1 MASKD
6 DLHRK
11 ALRQFDLAMIADK
24 SNREVALSDAQFVA
38 GEQWPEDIKLQ
49 RQGRPCLTINR
60 LPTFIRQ
67 VSNEIR
73 MKPPSI
79 NVLPGEDG
87 DVETAEVIEGL
98 IRSIEA
104 TSKAKRVYS
113 RGIEDGAR
121 CGMGFWRVCTEYAND
136 ESFDQDLYIESIDNP
151 LGVLVDPDA
160 KDPLGSDWKFAF
172 VIETMTLD
180 AFKERY
186 PDKSSGINGDRT
198 TNVNL
203 SLFWVNGDKVQI
215 AEYWYVEEKPTKII
229 LLDNGEAVDL
239 KDYNK
244 MVDAYNEHVQML
256 QEAYQAELAEYQ
268 AELAEAQAEPPE
280 QGEAPEMPEPPDAPD
295 PIPMPMLG
303 KDGQPRIRD
312 VKRKVIK
319 SRIMSAGE
327 FLTEPKE
334 WAGSRIPIVPVWGEE
349 YRIGDR
355 KVRTSLIHFAKDSQ
369 RMINYWR
376 SASVEALALAPKAP
390 WLVTPK
396 NVEGFEPMWRAAGNS
411 NPAVLFFNP
420 DPVTGKPER
429 QAPAPV
435 QGAMLQEA
443 ALAQDDLKA
452 TTGIFDAALG
462 AQSNETSGKAIV
474 ARQMEGDVSTYVFL
488 DNLLQAIEETG
499 RILVDMIPKVYDVKR
514 QIRILGKKMES
525 KVITVNDGS
534 QYDLTRGKYD
544 VHCVTGPSFTSQR
557 QMAAEAFQSFV
568 QSAPATA
575 PVLIPRMVENMDLP
589 DAKEIA
595 EELRTMAGT
604 GEQKQA
610 PPPPNPKDMAQ
621 AENYQAQ
628 AGKTQV
634 ETQLLQRQ
642 LGVMNMGPMPGQ
654 PMPMQSDF

>member
-1 MASKD
+1 MATKEEA
-6 DLHRK
+6 HAK
-11 ALRQFDLAMIADK
+11 ALKEFDLAMVAER
-24 SNREVALSDAQFVA
+24 SNRENALSDAQFVA

-49 RQGRPCLTINR
+49 RLNRPCLTINR
-60 LPTFIRQ
+60 LPTFVRQ
-67 VSNEIR
+67 VSNEVR
-73 MKPPSI
+73 LKPPSI
-79 NVLPGEDG
+79 SVLPSEEG
-87 DVETAEVIEGL
+87 DDDTAEVIEGL

-104 TSKAKRVYS
+104 RSKAKRVYS
-113 RGIEDGAR
+113 RGIEDSAR
-121 CGMGFWRVCTEYAND
+121 CSMGFWRVCTDYVDD
-136 ESFDQDLYIESIDNP
+136 ETFDQDLCIESIDNP
-151 LGVLVDPDA
+151 LGVLWDPDG

-180 AFKERY
+180 AFKAKY
-186 PDKSSGINGDRT
+186 PGKSYGINGDRT
-198 TNVNL
+198 TNINT
-203 SLFWVNGDKVQI
+203 SLYWVNGDKVQV
-215 AEYWYVEEKPTKII
+215 AEYWYVEEKSVKIVQ
-229 LLDNGEAVDL
+229 LDNGETIDL
-239 KDYNK
+239 KDYDK

-256 QEAYQAELAEYQ
+256 SDMYQAAVM
-268 AELAEAQAEPPE
+268 EAQQEQPESGEP
-280 QGEAPEMPEPPDAPD
+280 PEMPEPPEAPV
-295 PIPMPMLG
+295 PPPMPMRG
-303 KDGQPRIRD
+303 RDGEPRMRD
-312 VKRKVIK
+312 VKRKVVR

-327 FLTEPKE
+327 WLSEPQE
-334 WAGSRIPIVPVWGEE
+334 WAGQRIPIVPVWGEE

-376 SASVEALALAPKAP
+376 SASVESLALAPKAP

-396 NVEGFEPMWRAAGNS
+396 NVEGFEPMWRAAGQG

-420 DPVTGKPER
+420 DPITGKPER
-429 QAPAPV
+429 QQPATI
-435 QGAMLQEA
+435 QSAMLQEA
-443 ALAQDDLKA
+443 ALSQDDLKA
-452 TTGIFDAALG
+452 TTGLYDAALG
-462 AQSNETSGKAIV
+462 AQSNETSGKAIM
-474 ARQMEGDVSTYVFL
+474 ARQAEGDISTYAFL

-499 RILVDMIPKVYDVKR
+499 RILVEMIPYVYDVPR

-525 KVITVNDGS
+525 KIITVNDGG

-544 VHCVTGPSFTSQR
+544 VNCVTGPSFTTQR
-557 QMAAEAFQSFV
+557 QMAAEAYQSFV

-575 PVLIPRMVENMDLP
+575 PILIPRMVESMDLP

-595 EELRTMAGT
+595 EELRNMAGT

-642 LGVMNMGPMPGQ
+642 LAPMNMGPMPGQ

>member
-1 MASKD
+1 MATND

-11 ALRQFDLAMIADK
+11 ALRHFDTAMIADK
-24 SNREVALSDAQFVA
+24 SNREIALQDAQFVA
-38 GEQWPEDIKLQ
+38 GEQWPEEVKLS
-49 RQGRPCLTINR
+49 RQNRPCLTINR

-87 DVETAEVIEGL
+87 DVDTAEVIEGL

-104 TSKAKRVYS
+104 NSKAKRVYS
-113 RGIEDGAR
+113 RGIEDSAR
-121 CGMGFWRVCTEYAND
+121 CNMGFWRVCTDYVDD
-136 ESFDQDLYIESIDNP
+136 EAFDQELLIESISNP
-151 LGVLVDPDA
+151 LGVLWDPDA

-180 AFKERY
+180 AFKAKY
-186 PDKSSGINGDRT
+186 PNKSYGLNGDGT
-198 TNVNL
+198 TNVNT
-203 SLFWVNGDKVQI
+203 SLFWINGDKVQI
-215 AEYWYVEEKPTKII
+215 AEYWYVEEKSVKIVQ
-229 LLDNGEAVDL
+229 LENGEAIDV
-239 KDYNK
+239 KDYDK
-244 MVDAYNEHVQML
+244 MVDAYNEHIQL
-256 QEAYQAELAEYQ
+256 LNEIYQAEVL
-268 AELAEAQAEPPE
+268 EAQQEQQEPPE
-280 QGEAPEMPEPPDAPD
+280 GGMPPEPVDMPEPPEAPE
-295 PIPMPMLG
+295 PPPMPMRG
-303 KDGQPRIRD
+303 RDGEPRMRE
-312 VKRKVIK
+312 VKRAVVR
-319 SRIMSAGE
+319 SRLMSAGE
-327 FLTEPKE
+327 WLSEPQE
-334 WAGSRIPIVPVWGEE
+334 WAGSRIPIIPVWGEE

-355 KVRTSLIHFAKDSQ
+355 KVRRSLIYAAKDSQ

-396 NVEGFEPMWRAAGNS
+396 NVEGHEAMWRAAGQG

-462 AQSNETSGKAIV
+462 AQSNETSGKAIM

-488 DNLLQAIEETG
+488 DNLLQAVEETG
-499 RILVDMIPKVYDVKR
+499 RILVDMIPKVYDVSR

-525 KVITVNDGS
+525 KIIKVNDGG

-544 VHCVTGPSFTSQR
+544 VHCVTGPSFTTQR
-557 QMAAEAFQSFV
+557 QMAAEMFQSFV

-575 PVLIPRMVENMDLP
+575 AILIPRMVENMDLP

-595 EELRTMAGT
+595 EELRGIS

-642 LGVMNMGPMPGQ
+642 LAPMNMAPMPGQ
-654 PMPMQSDF
+654 AMPMQSF

>member
-1 MASKD
+1 MATKEEK
-6 DLHRK
+6 HAI
-11 ALRQFDLAMIADK
+11 ALKQFDLAMVAER
-24 SNREVALSDAQFVA
+24 SNRENALSDAQFVA

-49 RQGRPCLTINR
+49 RLNRPCLTINR
-60 LPTFIRQ
+60 LPTFVRQ
-67 VSNEIR
+67 VSNEVR
-73 MKPPSI
+73 LKPPSI
-79 NVLPGEDG
+79 SVLPSEEG
-87 DVETAEVIEGL
+87 DDDTAEVIEGL

-104 TSKAKRVYS
+104 RSKAKRVYS
-113 RGIEDGAR
+113 RGIEDSAR
-121 CGMGFWRVCTEYAND
+121 CSMGFWRVCTDYVDD
-136 ESFDQDLYIESIDNP
+136 ETFDQDLCIESIDNP
-151 LGVLVDPDA
+151 LGVLWDPDG

-180 AFKERY
+180 AFKAKY
-186 PDKSSGINGDRT
+186 PGKSYGINGDRT
-198 TNVNL
+198 TNVNT
-203 SLFWVNGDKVQI
+203 SLYWVNGDKVQV
-215 AEYWYVEEKPTKII
+215 AEYWYVEEKSVKIVQ
-229 LLDNGEAVDL
+229 LDNGETIEL
-239 KDYNK
+239 KDYDK

-256 QEAYQAELAEYQ
+256 SDMYQAAVM
-268 AELAEAQAEPPE
+268 EAQQEQPEGGEP
-280 QGEAPEMPEPPDAPD
+280 PEMPEPPEAPE
-295 PIPMPMLG
+295 PPPMPMRG
-303 KDGQPRIRD
+303 RDGEPRMRD
-312 VKRKVIK
+312 VKRKVVR

-327 FLTEPKE
+327 WLSEPQE
-334 WAGSRIPIVPVWGEE
+334 WAGQRIPIIPVWGEE

-376 SASVEALALAPKAP
+376 SASVESLALAPKAP

-396 NVEGFEPMWRAAGNS
+396 NVEGFEPMWRAAGQG

-420 DPVTGKPER
+420 DPITGKPER
-429 QAPAPV
+429 QQPATA
-435 QGAMLQEA
+435 QSAMLQET
-443 ALAQDDLKA
+443 ALSQDDLKA
-452 TTGIFDAALG
+452 TTGLYDAALG
-462 AQSNETSGKAIV
+462 AQSNETSGKAIM
-474 ARQMEGDVSTYVFL
+474 ARQAEGDISTYAFL

-499 RILVDMIPKVYDVKR
+499 RILVEMIPYVYDVPR

-525 KVITVNDGS
+525 KIITVNDGG

-544 VHCVTGPSFTSQR
+544 VNCVTGPSFTTQR
-557 QMAAEAFQSFV
+557 QMAAEAYQSFV

-575 PVLIPRMVENMDLP
+575 PILIPRMVESMDLP

-595 EELRTMAGT
+595 EELRQMAGT

-642 LGVMNMGPMPGQ
+642 LAPMNMGPMPGQ

>member
-1 MASKD
+1 MATQD
-6 DLHRK
+6 DKHRK
-11 ALRQFDLAMIADK
+11 ALKQFDTAMIADK
-24 SNREVALSDAQFVA
+24 SNREIALQDAQFVA
-38 GEQWPEDIKLQ
+38 GEQWPEDIKLS
-49 RQGRPCLTINR
+49 RQNRPCLTINR

-73 MKPPSI
+73 MKPPAI

-87 DVETAEVIEGL
+87 DVDTAEVIEGL

-104 TSKAKRVYS
+104 NSKAKRIYS
-113 RGIEDGAR
+113 RGIEDSAR
-121 CGMGFWRVCTEYAND
+121 CNMGFWRVCTDYVDD
-136 ESFDQDLYIESIDNP
+136 ETFDQDLCIESISNP
-151 LGVLVDPDA
+151 LGVLWDPDG

-172 VIETMTLD
+172 VIETMTLE
-180 AFKERY
+180 AFQERY
-186 PDKSSGINGDRT
+186 PNKSYGLNGDRT
-198 TNVNL
+198 TNVNY
-203 SLFWVNGDKVQI
+203 SLFWINGDKVQI
-215 AEYWYVEEKPTKII
+215 AEYWYVEEKTVKII
-229 LLDNGEAVDL
+229 MLDNGETIDA
-239 KDYNK
+239 KDYDK
-244 MVDAYNEHVQML
+244 MIDAYNEHVQSL
-256 QEAYQAELAEYQ
+256 QELYQAQLAD
-268 AELAEAQAEPPE
+268 AQQE
-280 QGEAPEMPEPPDAPD
+280 QQEAPEGGKMPEPADMPEPPEMP
-295 PIPMPMLG
+295 PPPPMPMRG
-303 KDGQPRIRD
+303 RDGEPRTRD
-312 VKRKVIK
+312 VKRKVVR
-319 SRIMSAGE
+319 SRLMSAGE
-327 FLTEPKE
+327 WLSEPQE

-355 KVRTSLIHFAKDSQ
+355 RVRRSLIYAAKDSQ

-376 SASVEALALAPKAP
+376 SASVESLALAPKAP

-396 NVEGFEPMWRAAGNS
+396 NVEGHEQMWRAAGQS
-411 NPAVLFFNP
+411 NPSVLFFNP
-420 DPVTGKPER
+420 DPVTGMPKR
-429 QAPAPV
+429 QDPAPV
-435 QGAMLQEA
+435 QTAMLQEA

-462 AQSNETSGKAIV
+462 AQSNETSGKAIT

-488 DNLLQAIEETG
+488 DNLLQAVEETG

-525 KVITVNDGS
+525 KIIKVNDGG

-544 VHCVTGPSFTSQR
+544 VHCVTGPSFTTQR

-575 PVLIPRMVENMDLP
+575 PILIPRMVENMDLP

-595 EELRTMAGT
+595 EELRGISGT
-604 GEQKQA
+604 EKQA

-621 AENYQAQ
+621 AQNYQAQ

-634 ETQLLQRQ
+634 ETQLLQQ
-642 LGVMNMGPMPGQ
+642 QMGMNMGPMPGQ

>member
-1 MASKD
+1 MATKED
-6 DLHRK
+6 KHAT
-11 ALRQFDLAMIADK
+11 ALKQFDLAMIADK
-24 SNREVALSDAQFVA
+24 SNREIALSDAQFVA
-38 GEQWPEDIKLQ
+38 GEQWPEDIKQ
-49 RQGRPCLTINR
+49 ARQNRPCLTINR

-73 MKPPSI
+73 MKPPAI

-87 DVETAEVIEGL
+87 DIDTAEVIEGL

-104 TSKAKRVYS
+104 KSKAKRIYS
-113 RGIEDGAR
+113 RGIEDSAR
-121 CGMGFWRVCTEYAND
+121 CGMGFWRVCTDYADD
-136 ESFDQDLYIESIDNP
+136 ETFDQDLCIESIDNP
-151 LGVLVDPDA
+151 LGVLTDPDA

-172 VIETMTLD
+172 IIETMTLD
-180 AFKERY
+180 AFKAKY
-186 PDKSSGINGDRT
+186 PDKSYGLNGDKT
-198 TNVNL
+198 TNVNT
-203 SLFWVNGDKVQI
+203 SLFWINGDKVQV
-215 AEYWYVEEKPTKII
+215 AEYWYVEEKSVKIVQ
-229 LLDNGEAVDL
+229 LENGETIDL
-239 KDYNK
+239 KDYDA
-244 MVDAYNEHVQML
+244 MVDAYNEHIQLLNEV
-256 QEAYQAELAEYQ
+256 YQAEVL
-268 AELAEAQAEPPE
+268 EAQQEQQEPAE
-280 QGEAPEMPEPPDAPD
+280 GGEMPEPVDMPEPPEAPE
-295 PIPMPMLG
+295 PPPMPMRG
-303 KDGQPRIRD
+303 RDGEPRMRD
-312 VKRKVIK
+312 VKRKVVK
-319 SRIMSAGE
+319 SRIMSSGE
-327 FLTEPKE
+327 WLSEPQE
-334 WAGSRIPIVPVWGEE
+334 WAGSRIPIVPIWGEE

-355 KVRTSLIHFAKDSQ
+355 KVRRSLIHFAKDSQ

-396 NVEGFEPMWRAAGNS
+396 NVEGHEAMWRAAGQG

-429 QAPAPV
+429 QQPAPV

-443 ALAQDDLKA
+443 ALAQDDLKS

-462 AQSNETSGKAIV
+462 AQSNETSGKAIM

-499 RILVDMIPKVYDVKR
+499 RILVDMIPKVYDVPR

-525 KVITVNDGS
+525 KIIRVNDGS

-575 PVLIPRMVENMDLP
+575 PILIPRMVENMDLP

-595 EELRTMAGT
+595 DELRGIS

-621 AENYQAQ
+621 AQNYQAQ

-634 ETQLLQRQ
+634 ETQLLQQ
-642 LGVMNMGPMPGQ
+642 QMGMNMGPPPGQ

>member
-1 MASKD
+1 MATKD
-6 DLHRK
+6 EKHAT
-11 ALRQFDLAMIADK
+11 ALKQFDTAMIADK
-24 SNREVALSDAQFVA
+24 SNREIALQDAQFVA
-38 GEQWPEDIKLQ
+38 GEQWPEDVKQ
-49 RQGRPCLTINR
+49 ARQNRPCLTINR

-73 MKPPSI
+73 MKPPAI

-87 DVETAEVIEGL
+87 DIDTAEVIEGL

-104 TSKAKRVYS
+104 KSKAKRVYS
-113 RGIEDGAR
+113 RGIEDSAR
-121 CGMGFWRVCTEYAND
+121 CGMGFWRVCTDYADD
-136 ESFDQDLYIESIDNP
+136 ETFDQDLCIESIDNP
-151 LGVLVDPDA
+151 LGVLTDPDA
-160 KDPLGSDWKFAF
+160 KDPLGSDWKYAF
-172 VIETMTLD
+172 VIETMTLEG
-180 AFKERY
+180 FKAKY
-186 PDKSSGINGDRT
+186 PGKSYGINGDKT
-198 TNVNL
+198 TNINQ
-203 SLFWVNGDKVQI
+203 SLFWVNGDKVQV
-215 AEYWYVEEKPTKII
+215 AEYWWVEEKSAKII
-229 LLDNGEAVDL
+229 QLENGETIDV
-239 KDYNK
+239 KDYDK
-244 MVDAYNEHVQML
+244 AVDAYNQMVEGL
-256 QEAYQAELAEYQ
+256 NRLYQEELAK
-268 AELAEAQAEPPE
+268 AQQEQQEPPE
-280 QGEAPEMPEPPDAPD
+280 GGEMPEPVETPEPPEMPEPP
-295 PIPMPMLG
+295 PMPMRG
-303 KDGQPRIRD
+303 RDGEPRMRD
-312 VKRKVIK
+312 VKRKVVK
-319 SRIMSAGE
+319 SRLMSAGE
-327 FLTEPKE
+327 WLTEPQE

-355 KVRTSLIHFAKDSQ
+355 KVRRSLIYAAKDSQ

-396 NVEGFEPMWRAAGNS
+396 NVEGFEQMWRAAGSS
-411 NPAVLFFNP
+411 NPAVLFYNP
-420 DPVTGKPER
+420 DPQTGMPKR
-429 QAPAPV
+429 QDPAPV

-462 AQSNETSGKAIV
+462 AQSNETSGKAIM

-499 RILVDMIPKVYDVKR
+499 RILVDMIPKVYDVPR

-525 KVITVNDGS
+525 KIVKVNDGS

-595 EELRTMAGT
+595 EELRGLTQQG
-604 GEQKQA
+604 QQQ
-610 PPPPNPKDMAQ
+610 PPPPNPKDQAQ
-621 AENYQAQ
+621 AQNYQAQ

-634 ETQLLQRQ
+634 ETQLLQQQ
-642 LGVMNMGPMPGQ
+642 LGMNMGPMPGQ